1 MEADRRKKKRVER
14 PQRAGERKSE
24 ELLESSESKG
34 KKKGRGCTNMGIR
47 VWLTKCKRKKRK
59 IKRRKHMDERK
70 GKEEEITILK

>member
-1 MEADRRKKKRVER
+1 
-14 PQRAGERKSE
+14 
-24 ELLESSESKG
+24 
-34 KKKGRGCTNMGIR
+34 MGIR